1 MWTIRSFLSRLMR
14 PAAYLCNNGGASMT
28 RSGLVGIAAL
38 LATAG
43 IAPTARGETFA
54 AGCGYNAA
62 VSWVETKQNET
73 INHCRCIP
81 GHTRYIGACIP
92 TACATAFNKLTAAQ
106 EGGRNALGALG
117 AEAVAY
123 PAAKILNWINIK
135 GGATARLISYLDAL
149 KDAESGLDD
158 LLAYYANRPVGN
170 DQAIWQAIQTLN
182 QYRRLVRQAQVELAN
197 NNCGSS

>member
-1 MWTIRSFLSRLMR
+1 
-14 PAAYLCNNGGASMT
+14 MT
-28 RSGLVGIAAL
+28 RFGSNLIAAL
-38 LATAG
+38 LATASMVA
-43 IAPTARGETFA
+43 APTARGETFA

-62 VSWVETKQNET
+62 VSWVETRGNEK

-92 TACATAFNKLTAAQ
+92 TACATAFNKLSAAQ

-123 PAAKILNWINIK
+123 PMAKVLNWINIK

-149 KDAESGLDD
+149 KDAESGLDE

-182 QYRRLVRQAQVELAN
+182 QYRRLVKQAQVDLAN
-197 NNCGSS
+197 NKCDGS